1 MRPYLIIVSL
11 LLFFCAVRVMSQ
23 PLSDRVVKALEK
35 SDHSALA
42 ATFHKKIDLQIPGYS
57 GNFSQSQ
64 ASVIL
69 QRFFSDH
76 PVTSVRITRNGEN
89 SDGSSYAIGEL
100 VSSGKKYRL
109 YYVTRDISGEEKVMV
124 FKVMV
129 E

>member
-11 LLFFCAVRVMSQ
+11 LLLFGSGRVMSQ

-35 SDHSALA
+35 SDHGVLA
-42 ATFHKKIDLQIPGYS
+42 ATFHTMVDLQIPGYS

-76 PVTSVRITRNGEN
+76 PVASVRITRNGDN

-109 YYVTRDISGEEKVMV
+109 YFVTREISGEEKVMV
-124 FKVMV
+124 FKVIV